1 MFILPAAVVAIAMP
15 VLSDALGGAGKRNLR
30 PTRQA
35 EERELYARNRERG
48 HDMDMFA
55 NEVKYQAKKGSSSSS
70 ARSPPTTTAPP
81 EEDDPA
87 ETPPGGEDRTERYI
101 VTFRTDSQS
110 LMQVGPAALCSSMAL
125 QSRGTPMK
133 VFSKALSGCSVELT
147 PSAARALKGDPN
159 IKTIEKNGPVTA
171 SYANPLSWGLDRV
184 DQLSLPL
191 DETGTRLDATGVRVY
206 ILDTGLRGT
215 HNDLA
220 SSISTSDCHFSAI
233 TAEPDAKTD
242 GSGHGT
248 HVGSTA
254 CGAQYGV
261 AQNCELCAV
270 KVLSASGS
278 GSYEGVI
285 AGIDFVAENCDAP
298 KGCVINMSLGGGYS
312 LSVNEAVAG
321 AHDAGVTVVVA
332 AGNENTDACTKSPAS
347 ELKAITVGST
357 NDQDIRSS
365 FSNYGTC
372 TDVYA
377 PGSGITAAWK
387 NSDSDTNTISGTSMA
402 SPHVAGIAAGI
413 LGVNPNMSP
422 DAVAAQIDLLSTR
435 ICSTN
440 ANACDPINSFID
452 LATSVSLCEGCT
464 PPPTPAPTPAPP
476 TPAPTPCTGLALT
489 VNVLTDNYPSETT
502 WTLKNTCTGQE
513 EASGGPYSSAGTLY
527 TADFCVPDGA
537 YDFEINDA
545 YGDGIC
551 CAWGEGSYE
560 VVSGSNTTL
569 VEGGEF
575 GDSETQSFGTCGAPT
590 PTLPPVAPTPP
601 PVAPTTPP
609 TGAPTSNPT
618 PAPMSTPP
626 PTVLP
631 PPPLSRPCIGDLV
644 QVRVVTDDHPEDS
657 GWTIT
662 DVCTGEVV
670 LTSPE
675 YTETSHSRFDSYCL
689 PESQYMF
696 SMTDA
701 WGDGLAEGKYEV
713 YWNED
718 MIASGADFGWEKS
731 SEFGLGCNV

>member
-133 VFSKALSGCSVELT
+133 VFSKALSGCSVEMT

-171 SYANPLSWGLDRV
+171 SYANPPSWGLDRV

-191 DETGTRLDATGVRVY
+191 DQTGTRLDHARRPGEQHLDERLPLQLDRRGAGREDRRKRARV
-206 ILDTGLRGT
+206 L
-215 HNDLA
+215 NA
-220 SSISTSDCHFSAI
+220 N
-233 TAEPDAKTD
+233 
-242 GSGHGT
+242 GSGT
-248 HVGSTA
+248 
-254 CGAQYGV
+254 
-261 AQNCELCAV
+261 
-270 KVLSASGS
+270 
-278 GSYEGVI
+278 YEGVI
-285 AGIDFVAENCDAP
+285 EGIEFVAENCD
-298 KGCVINMSLGGGYS
+298 GSCVINMSLGGGYS
-312 LSVNEAVAG
+312 PMVNEAVAG

-332 AGNENTDACTKSPAS
+332 AGNENVDACTKSPAS
-347 ELKAITVGST
+347 EPKAITVGST
-357 NDQDIRSS
+357 DSSDNRSS

-377 PGSGITAAWK
+377 PGSGITAAWIG
-387 NSDSDTNTISGTSMA
+387 SDSDTNTISGTSMA
-402 SPHVAGIAAGI
+402 SPRIAAGI
-413 LGVNPNMSP
+413 LGLNPNMSP

-502 WTLKNTCTGQE
+502 WTLKNTCMANE
-513 EASGGPYSSAGTLY
+513 EVASGGPYSSPGTEY
-527 TADFCVPDGA
+527 SEDFCVPDGA
-537 YDFEINDA
+537 YDFEINDSF
-545 YGDGIC
+545 GDGIC
-551 CAWGEGSYE
+551 CSYGTGSYQ
-560 VVSGSNTTL
+560 VVSGSGTTL

-575 GDSETQSFGTCGAPT
+575 DFTQTQSFGTCGGTGPPVGPPT
-590 PTLPPVAPTPP
+590 PGGTGPPVGPPTPPTPP
-601 PVAPTTPP
+601 PTTSPTPPPTT
-609 TGAPTSNPT
+609 SPT

-631 PPPLSRPCIGDLV
+631 PPPQSRACSGALV
-644 QVRVVTDDHPEDS
+644 RVRVVTDDHPEDS

-662 DVCTGEVV
+662 DVCTGDVV

-675 YTETSHSRFDSYCL
+675 YKEPSHSHFHSYCL
-689 PESQYMF
+689 PEAQYRF

-701 WGDGLAEGKYEV
+701 WGDG
-713 YWNED
+713 
-718 MIASGADFGWEKS
+718 
-731 SEFGLGCNV
+731 